1 MAAIAHYCSFDTK
14 RRRVTGA
21 AHSQGPMVNIQ
32 LAENFRAVFYAP
44 FYACLELGWFRDRG
58 LEVTLVASPSPGAGI
73 ADMLRGDVHLVW
85 GGPMR
90 VLKDRDQNPTGPHS
104 LVAFGEVAAR
114 DPFYL
119 VGRPGLEPFALSA
132 LPTLRLATVSEVVTP
147 WLCLQQDL
155 RDLGI
160 DPSTIR
166 RHADAPMADNLRALA
181 TGQIDVA
188 QLFEPFVSRALDE
201 GIGQPL
207 HAAHARGPTAYTTFL
222 STVENIERH
231 GEAFSAM
238 AEALARFGPWM
249 NAEGPRELGRLVGHL
264 YPQLAPDL
272 LERCLARCHQTAIW
286 SCQPQVS
293 RAGFHRLAKSL
304 ASARF
309 ISQVAAYEDCVAPW
323 AQEPA
328 QRLAPPT
335 SRASG
340 P

>member
-1 MAAIAHYCSFDTK
+1 M
-14 RRRVTGA
+14 
-21 AHSQGPMVNIQ
+21 NIH

-44 FYACLELGWFRDRG
+44 FYACLELGWFRDCG

-73 ADMLRGDVHLVW
+73 ADMLRGDIHLVW
-85 GGPMR
+85 GGPRR
-90 VLKDRDQNPTGPHS
+90 VLKDRDQNAKGPHS

-119 VGRPGLEPFALSA
+119 VGRPGLAPLDLRA
-132 LPTLRLATVSEVVTP
+132 LPSLRLASVSEVVTP

-160 DPSTIR
+160 DPNSIQR
-166 RHADAPMADNLRALA
+166 RANAPMEDNLHALA
-181 TGQIDVA
+181 SGQIDVV
-188 QLFEPFVSRALDE
+188 QLFEPFVSLALRE

-222 STVENIERH
+222 STVENIERY
-231 GEAFSAM
+231 GAAFSAM
-238 AEALARFGPWM
+238 AEALARFGPWID
-249 NAEGPRELGRLVGHL
+249 AEGARELSRLVGHL

-272 LERCLARCHQTAIW
+272 LEQCLARCHQTAIW

-304 ASARF
+304 ASASF
-309 ISQVAAYEDCVAPW
+309 ISQVALYEDCVAPW
-323 AQEPA
+323 AQ
-328 QRLAPPT
+328 APV
-335 SRASG
+335 
-340 P
+340 

>member
-1 MAAIAHYCSFDTK
+1 M
-14 RRRVTGA
+14 
-21 AHSQGPMVNIQ
+21 NIH

-58 LEVTLVASPSPGAGI
+58 LEVNLIASPSPGAGI
-73 ADMLRGDVHLVW
+73 TDMLRGDIHLVW

-90 VLKDRDQNPTGPHS
+90 VLKDRDLNAAGPQS

-119 VGRPGLEPFALSA
+119 VGRPGLAPFDLRA
-132 LPTLRLATVSEVVTP
+132 LPSLRLATVSEVVTP

-160 DPSTIR
+160 DPNSIQR
-166 RHADAPMADNLRALA
+166 RPDAPMEDNLRALGS
-181 TGQIDVA
+181 GQIDVA
-188 QLFEPFVSRALDE
+188 QLFEPYVSLALRD
-201 GIGQPL
+201 GIGHPL

-222 STVENIERH
+222 STVENIERY
-231 GEAFSAM
+231 GEAFRAM
-238 AEALARFGPWM
+238 AEALSGFGPWID
-249 NAEGPRELGRLVGHL
+249 AQGARELSRLVGHL

-272 LERCLARCHQTAIW
+272 LEQCLARCHQTAIW

-304 ASARF
+304 ASANF
-309 ISQVAAYEDCVAPW
+309 ISQVAPYEDSVAPW
-323 AQEPA
+323 AQ
-328 QRLAPPT
+328 APL
-335 SRASG
+335 
-340 P
+340 

>member
-1 MAAIAHYCSFDTK
+1 M
-14 RRRVTGA
+14 
-21 AHSQGPMVNIQ
+21 NIH

-58 LEVTLVASPSPGAGI
+58 LEVNLIASPSPGAGI
-73 ADMLRGDVHLVW
+73 ADMLRGDIHLVW

-90 VLKDRDQNPTGPHS
+90 VLKDRDLNAAGPQS

-119 VGRPGLEPFALSA
+119 VGRPGLAPFDLRA
-132 LPTLRLATVSEVVTP
+132 LPSLRLATVSEVVTP

-160 DPSTIR
+160 DPNSIQR
-166 RHADAPMADNLRALA
+166 RPDAPMEDNLRALGS
-181 TGQIDVA
+181 GQIDVA
-188 QLFEPFVSRALDE
+188 QLFEPYVSLALRD
-201 GIGQPL
+201 GIGHPL

-222 STVENIERH
+222 STLENIERY
-231 GEAFSAM
+231 GEAFRAM
-238 AEALARFGPWM
+238 AEALGGFGPWID
-249 NAEGPRELGRLVGHL
+249 AEGARELSRLVGHL

-272 LERCLARCHQTAIW
+272 LEQCLARCHQTAIW

-304 ASARF
+304 ASANF
-309 ISQVAAYEDCVAPW
+309 ISQVALYEDCVAPW
-323 AQEPA
+323 AQ
-328 QRLAPPT
+328 APL
-335 SRASG
+335 
-340 P
+340 